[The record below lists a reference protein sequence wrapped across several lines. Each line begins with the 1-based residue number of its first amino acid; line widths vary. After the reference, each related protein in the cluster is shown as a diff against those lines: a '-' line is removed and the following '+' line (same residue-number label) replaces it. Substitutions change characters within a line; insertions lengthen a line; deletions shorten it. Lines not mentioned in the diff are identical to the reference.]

1 MVDFGIPIG
10 AGIAFGLGALG
21 TGIAQSKIGAAGAG
35 TIAEKPETFGL
46 MIILVAI
53 PETLVILG
61 FVVASMIMIMLV
73 LTGKKQR
80 ESYGNGITPDCR
92 TGKGEPMAID
102 DLIKAVEVSGQ
113 ERISEIMERSKAEAE
128 EIIREAQAKDEP
140 IRKRLLDDAKQS
152 VEIQRNKLLSA
163 AREKSRMEV
172 AKTKSEIFQEVF
184 DEAPRRL
191 ASVREHPQY
200 RENLKVLLGEALR
213 DLGNSDVVL
222 HIDKRDEVLWKEIL
236 NESKGNY
243 QIVTDLTCAGGLNV
257 YTRDERFVIFNT
269 LESRLKKAKEIY
281 RPEIFSLLF
290 GE

>member
-1 MVDFGIPIG
+1 M
-10 AGIAFGLGALG
+10 AF
-21 TGIAQSKIGAAGAG
+21 
-35 TIAEKPETFGL
+35 
-46 MIILVAI
+46 
-53 PETLVILG
+53 
-61 FVVASMIMIMLV
+61 
-73 LTGKKQR
+73 
-80 ESYGNGITPDCR
+80 
-92 TGKGEPMAID
+92 D

-140 IRKRLLDDAKQS
+140 IRKRLLDNAKQS

-172 AKTKSEIFQEVF
+172 AKTKSEIFQKVF
-184 DEAPRRL
+184 DEAPHHL

-213 DLGNSDVVL
+213 DLGNSDIVL
-222 HIDKRDEVLWKEIL
+222 HIDKRDEALWKEIL

>member
-1 MVDFGIPIG
+1 
-10 AGIAFGLGALG
+10 
-21 TGIAQSKIGAAGAG
+21 
-35 TIAEKPETFGL
+35 
-46 MIILVAI
+46 
-53 PETLVILG
+53 
-61 FVVASMIMIMLV
+61 
-73 LTGKKQR
+73 
-80 ESYGNGITPDCR
+80 
-92 TGKGEPMAID
+92 MAID

-113 ERISEIMERSKAEAE
+113 ERISEIMERSKAEAD

-140 IRKRLLDDAKQS
+140 IRKRLLENAKQS

-172 AKTKSEIFQEVF
+172 AKTKSEIFQKVF
-184 DEAPRRL
+184 DEAPRHL
-191 ASVREHPQY
+191 ASVRQDPQY

-213 DLGNSDVVL
+213 DLGNGDVVL
-222 HIDKRDEVLWKEIL
+222 HIDKRDETLWKEIL

-257 YTRDERFVIFNT
+257 YTRDERFVVFNT

>member
-1 MVDFGIPIG
+1 
-10 AGIAFGLGALG
+10 
-21 TGIAQSKIGAAGAG
+21 
-35 TIAEKPETFGL
+35 
-46 MIILVAI
+46 
-53 PETLVILG
+53 
-61 FVVASMIMIMLV
+61 
-73 LTGKKQR
+73 
-80 ESYGNGITPDCR
+80 
-92 TGKGEPMAID
+92 MAID

-140 IRKRLLDDAKQS
+140 IRKRLLDNAKQS

-172 AKTKSEIFQEVF
+172 AKTKSEIFQKVF
-184 DEAPRRL
+184 DEAPHQL

-200 RENLKVLLGEALR
+200 RENLKVLLGEALN
-213 DLGNSDVVL
+213 DLGNSDIVL
-222 HIDKRDEVLWKEIL
+222 HIDKRDEALWKEIL

>member
-1 MVDFGIPIG
+1 
-10 AGIAFGLGALG
+10 
-21 TGIAQSKIGAAGAG
+21 
-35 TIAEKPETFGL
+35 
-46 MIILVAI
+46 
-53 PETLVILG
+53 
-61 FVVASMIMIMLV
+61 
-73 LTGKKQR
+73 
-80 ESYGNGITPDCR
+80 
-92 TGKGEPMAID
+92 MAID

-113 ERISEIMERSKAEAE
+113 ERVHEIMERSKAEAE
-128 EIIREAQAKDEP
+128 EIIREAQVKDEP
-140 IRKRLLDDAKQS
+140 IRKRLLDDAKKS

-172 AKTKSEIFQEVF
+172 AKTKSEIFQKVF
-184 DEAPRRL
+184 DEAPRHL
-191 ASVREHPQY
+191 GSVREHPQY

-213 DLGNSDVVL
+213 DLGNTDVVL
-222 HIDKRDEVLWKEIL
+222 HIDKRDETLWKEIL

-243 QIVTDLTCAGGLNV
+243 QIVSDLTCAGGLNV

>member
-1 MVDFGIPIG
+1 
-10 AGIAFGLGALG
+10 
-21 TGIAQSKIGAAGAG
+21 
-35 TIAEKPETFGL
+35 
-46 MIILVAI
+46 
-53 PETLVILG
+53 
-61 FVVASMIMIMLV
+61 
-73 LTGKKQR
+73 
-80 ESYGNGITPDCR
+80 
-92 TGKGEPMAID
+92 MAID

-113 ERISEIMERSKAEAE
+113 ERISEIMERSKAEAD

-140 IRKRLLDDAKQS
+140 IRKRLLENAKQS

-172 AKTKSEIFQEVF
+172 AKTKSEIFQKVF

-200 RENLKVLLGEALR
+200 RENLKVLLGEALK

-222 HIDKRDEVLWKEIL
+222 HIDKRDEALWKEIL
-236 NESKGNY
+236 NVSKGNY

>member
-1 MVDFGIPIG
+1 
-10 AGIAFGLGALG
+10 
-21 TGIAQSKIGAAGAG
+21 
-35 TIAEKPETFGL
+35 
-46 MIILVAI
+46 
-53 PETLVILG
+53 
-61 FVVASMIMIMLV
+61 
-73 LTGKKQR
+73 
-80 ESYGNGITPDCR
+80 
-92 TGKGEPMAID
+92 
-102 DLIKAVEVSGQ
+102 VSGQ

-140 IRKRLLDDAKQS
+140 IRKRLLDNAKQS

-172 AKTKSEIFQEVF
+172 AKTKSEIFQKVF
-184 DEAPRRL
+184 DEAPRQL

-213 DLGNSDVVL
+213 DLGDSDVVL